1 MGDLKTN
8 MLRFKINHSPR
19 PKKKN
24 NTLGYPVMK
33 KGKERRKGWE
43 VQRTGIQRPMKG
55 KGFKFHVA
63 KEMPS
68 QPKLVSQKK
77 LNGENWAEIP
87 ENARAQGSLGCIAQP
102 E

>member
-1 MGDLKTN
+1 
-8 MLRFKINHSPR
+8 
-19 PKKKN
+19 
-24 NTLGYPVMK
+24 MK
-33 KGKERRKGWE
+33 R
-43 VQRTGIQRPMKG
+43 

-87 ENARAQGSLGCIAQP
+87 ENARAQGSLGRTTQP